1 MEHKKIELTDI
12 NEEEEEYFRRLV
24 ENAEISDE
32 DLKDILCEIAA
43 MDSEVDSPATKEKD
57 HAHTF
62 DAERLD

>member
-1 MEHKKIELTDI
+1 MEHKKIELTEI
-12 NEEEEEYFRRLV
+12 NEEEEEYFKRLV

-32 DLKDILCEIAA
+32 YLQDLLHEIAA
-43 MDSEVDSPATKEKD
+43 MDSEVESPVTKEKD